1 MIHFSDETTLCG
13 EDGCPFGGVCMKD
26 PPSVGGQYQC
36 RCKECDRVLGQSEV
50 VCGKSISRTITEL
63 TFNLSCITSNDNA
76 TWFLN
81 HIYRRRWLGL
91 CK

>member
-13 EDGCPFGGVCMKD
+13 VDGCPFGGVCMKD

-50 VCGKSISRTITEL
+50 VCGKSI
-63 TFNLSCITSNDNA
+63 C
-76 TWFLN
+76 
-81 HIYRRRWLGL
+81 
-91 CK
+91 